1 MSATRDSTLAD
12 SQQLIADLQRQL
24 AECRAERDEALE
36 YQTATSDVLNVIS
49 RSTADVQ
56 PVLDTVVE
64 TAARLC
70 GPLVNSL
77 APPAGRGSG

>member
-1 MSATRDSTLAD
+1 MSTTHNSTLSD
-12 SQQLIADLQRQL
+12 CEQIVADLRRQL
-24 AECRAERDEALE
+24 AECRAGRDVALE
-36 YQTATSDVLNVIS
+36 YQTATSEVLNVIS

-70 GPLVNSL
+70 G
-77 APPAGRGSG
+77 

>member
-1 MSATRDSTLAD
+1 M
-12 SQQLIADLQRQL
+12 
-24 AECRAERDEALE
+24 
-36 YQTATSDVLNVIS
+36 LNVIS

-70 GPLVNSL
+70 SADGAAITIREGEVYRLVAS
-77 APPAGRGSG
+77 S